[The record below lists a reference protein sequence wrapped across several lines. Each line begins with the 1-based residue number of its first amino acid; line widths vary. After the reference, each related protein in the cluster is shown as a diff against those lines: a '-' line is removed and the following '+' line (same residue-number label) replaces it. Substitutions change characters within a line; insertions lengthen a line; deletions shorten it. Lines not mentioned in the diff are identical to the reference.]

1 MSKNILSWSI
11 NAAQLGCPQSAIGAA
26 ISALNTSIEPVESET
41 GYVRRLAE
49 HDTKAYQKPSSLLN
63 LRRGTY
69 GDSLSAIP
77 RPIRNPR
84 AVDVVAGLTHF
95 PNREGMR
102 KKTLPLS

>member
-49 HDTKAYQKPSSLLN
+49 
-63 LRRGTY
+63 RE
-69 GDSLSAIP
+69 P